1 MKKSEKPLKKER
13 KFPKAQGSG
22 ISARRIGR
30 LFVCNPVLC
39 LGLALPFA
47 AVTCTRLQAAAV
59 ISIAMAV
66 TLIPSMLIGSL
77 FGKKAPRI
85 VCMIVC
91 CIVSAVILQLMRLYL
106 SRVFKS
112 IFDVI
117 WIYYPLMAVSSA
129 LTYYSPRAG
138 KMTPGRALISSVCLS
153 IGFAAVCFV
162 CAFIREL
169 LAFGSV
175 WGVKV
180 SERLY
185 TPGAASPF
193 FGFIMIGFLAALL
206 RGIARLAAAS
216 ARGRRKKKQAGGRE
230 SGAAAV

>member
-1 MKKSEKPLKKER
+1 MPEKKER
-13 KFPKAQGSG
+13 KFPKPQGSRV
-22 ISARRIGR
+22 SARSIRR
-30 LFVCNPVLC
+30 LFICNPVLY

-77 FGKKAPRI
+77 FGKKEPRI
-85 VCMIVC
+85 VCTIVC
-91 CIVSAVILQLMRLYL
+91 CIVSAVILQLLRIYLYNK
-106 SRVFKS
+106 FKS
-112 IFDVI
+112 IFDII
-117 WIYYPLMAVSSA
+117 WIYYPLMAVNSA

-138 KMTPGRALISSVCLS
+138 KMTPGRALLSSVCLS
-153 IGFAAVCFV
+153 IGFAAVCFI
-162 CAFIREL
+162 CAFIREI
-169 LAFGSV
+169 LAFGSI

-185 TPGAASPF
+185 TQGAASPF
-193 FGFIMIGFLAALL
+193 FGFIMIGFLAALS
-206 RGIARLAAAS
+206 RGIVRLAAAS
-216 ARGRRKKKQAGGRE
+216 ARGRRKKKQAGGQE